1 MSHPPV
7 PAPPTVRAPK
17 DNLLWRSRLL
27 LTLIAVATVVVGLA
41 LPALAHAELVESSP
55 ADGAQLDTP
64 PEEVLLVFNEP
75 VSVTAGSVR
84 VYDADG
90 RRVDRGDTHKG
101 DAPEEVVVSL
111 GDLDA
116 GPYVVTWRA
125 VSADGHP
132 IKGAFV
138 FEVGEGGEQLDES
151 FIASLLGGTSD
162 TPFEVVGW
170 ILRWVTYAATLMVV
184 GLVVFG
190 MAIAPG
196 AARRLDGLV
205 KVGVIVGVVCSV
217 LELPMFAAEVSGL
230 GFGAF
235 VSPEALGEALT
246 SSVAL
251 ASLVRVVGLGLIFLG
266 WSRSARA
273 VTIAGVA
280 VTVVAELL
288 TGHTRTVEPM
298 WLMIAADAVHVV
310 SSGIWFGGLIGLA
323 TTIRDEREVGH
334 ATGAAQALATFSR
347 LAVYTVVAVSAAG
360 LALAVVQVRTWHALT
375 STTYGWTLIA
385 KVLVVAGVVA
395 VAAYNNRVLVPSI
408 VRDEEAD
415 PRDDSAPDRWPR
427 LWKTIRIEIAGLVV
441 VIGATALL
449 VNLEPAAEAAGVSGP
464 YSTYVEFGVGQL
476 NLVVDPNRA
485 GINEIHLYVLTA
497 GGLPALITGEV
508 TLEMSM
514 PTQDIGPIV
523 RTPQIAGPGH
533 YTHTGPELAIPGEW
547 VITVRQKTSQFEEAV
562 AEIPV
567 VVGG

>member
-7 PAPPTVRAPK
+7 LTPSTVRAPK
-17 DNLLWRSRLL
+17 DNLLRLL
-27 LTLIAVATVVVGLA
+27 LTLVAAATLVVGLA
-41 LPALAHAELVESSP
+41 LPALAHAELVESTP
-55 ADGAQLDTP
+55 ADGAQLATP
-64 PEEVLLVFNEP
+64 PDEVLLVFNEP

-101 DAPEEVVVSL
+101 DTPEEVVVSL

-138 FEVGEGGEQLDES
+138 FEVGDSGEQLDES
-151 FIASLLGGTSD
+151 LIASLLGGTSD

-170 ILRWVTYAATLMVV
+170 MLRWITYAATLMVV

-205 KVGVIVGVVCSV
+205 KVGVIVGVVCSI

-251 ASLVRVVGLGLIFLG
+251 ASLVRVVGLGLILIG

-273 VTIAGVA
+273 VTIAGVV
-280 VTVVAELL
+280 VTVAAELL
-288 TGHTRTVEPM
+288 TGHTRTVEPV

-323 TTIRDEREVGH
+323 TTIKAERAAGD
-334 ATGAAQALATFSR
+334 ATGAARALATFSR

-375 STTYGWTLIA
+375 STTYGWTLVA
-385 KVLVVAGVVA
+385 KVLVVAGVIA

-408 VRDEEAD
+408 VRDQGGAD
-415 PRDDSAPDRWPR
+415 PGEGAAPNRWPR
-427 LWKTIRIEIAGLVV
+427 LWKAIRLEIAGLVV

-449 VNLEPAAEAAGVSGP
+449 VNLEPAAEAAGISGP

-476 NLVVDPNRA
+476 NLVIEPNRA
-485 GINEIHLYVLTA
+485 GTNEIHLYVLTA

-562 AEIPV
+562 AEVPV